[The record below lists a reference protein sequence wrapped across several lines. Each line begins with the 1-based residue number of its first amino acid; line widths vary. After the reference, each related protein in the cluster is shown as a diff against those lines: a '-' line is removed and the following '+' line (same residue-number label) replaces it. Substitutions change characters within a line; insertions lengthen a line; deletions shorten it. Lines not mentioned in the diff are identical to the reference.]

1 MDCAV
6 LLHRI
11 FKDNL
16 YNVDFQMWLV
26 ENLNLK
32 DREQL
37 VTFLSLAENTDSI
50 SVQGRRQ
57 MELDEHVNVYNFW
70 KANSQASVC
79 CSNNSH
85 LVKISKENMTLN
97 TKDIQDDSIKQIE
110 TKRGPK
116 LQAHRKITMKSF
128 KLLHESYQGLY
139 QILRKLKPFYVS
151 RPTEKET
158 ELCLCAKSLN
168 LHSLFKTL
176 SNIKNLELP
185 SSLSDYPSKDM
196 VCGKENETKYYKLD
210 CILGKCDTKCQ
221 ITDILKDLHP
231 KITNID
237 KLLNYYMFESV
248 ETQYYNK
255 KGQLQSYSRTARVD
269 KRETIRFI
277 AEKLQA
283 CVKDYLTHR
292 FFYQ

>member
-1 MDCAV
+1 MDGAV

-37 VTFLSLAENTDSI
+37 VTFLSLAENSDSI
-50 SVQGRRQ
+50 SARGRKQ
-57 MELDEHVNVYNFW
+57 MELDELFNVYKFW
-70 KANSQASVC
+70 KANSQVSVHH
-79 CSNNSH
+79 SNNRH

-97 TKDIQDDSIKQIE
+97 TKDIQDDSIKRTE

-116 LQAHRKITMKSF
+116 LQAHRKITIKSF

-139 QILRKLKPFYVS
+139 QSKISYGSFINLKPFCVS

-158 ELCLCAKSLN
+158 ELCLCAKFLN
-168 LHSLFKTL
+168 PHSLFKTL

-185 SSLSDYPSKDM
+185 SLLSDYLWKDM

-210 CILGKCDTKCQ
+210 CI
-221 ITDILKDLHP
+221 
-231 KITNID
+231 
-237 KLLNYYMFESV
+237 
-248 ETQYYNK
+248 
-255 KGQLQSYSRTARVD
+255 
-269 KRETIRFI
+269 
-277 AEKLQA
+277 
-283 CVKDYLTHR
+283 
-292 FFYQ
+292 